1 VREETNLNM
10 SRTDEVEAKLKEAIE
25 GVGGSN
31 LDAEHKEQLKV
42 DLQKA
47 LSEWNKRDKDDDTPS
62 EYLLNSLVP
71 GLHTTLEKKLQSI
84 YYDIMI
90 PEPIRSQVEEVK
102 KKYKPQIDNIEDQ
115 RKRHIAKRNHE
126 VQELLKKRQNPEP
139 KAETL
144 KQVKSNIID
153 KMLSGMVDLIDADD
167 QEEYL
172 REIRMQWSARI

>member
-1 VREETNLNM
+1 M
-10 SRTDEVEAKLKEAIE
+10 EAKLKEAIE

-47 LSEWNKRDKDDDTPS
+47 LSEWNTRDDDSTPS
-62 EYLLNSLVP
+62 EYLLDSFLP
-71 GLHTTLEKKLQSI
+71 ELHDTLGTKMKSI